1 MKISK
6 IISCIIIIGVL
17 TVLCTACE
25 KSKSGEPNKIEQHII
40 DEFAKRGVSPGM
52 SEEEV
57 MAIEKIEFTL
67 DSTLSYITADG
78 TAKYFYSEDYVD
90 YEGQK
95 AILKYTFINDALCY
109 IEYEIPVEYPASEI
123 FSEPAYSLYLDYS
136 MKYAEL
142 LGEPNDSK
150 YEEYSSFRSY
160 GNVWTEN
167 EDEYLFM
174 IYCSQDKYDSFTDEY
189 SNNVSL
195 HFAINPEE

>member
-6 IISCIIIIGVL
+6 IIIGVL

-57 MAIEKIEFTL
+57 MAIEETEFIL

-123 FSEPAYSLYLDYS
+123 SSEPAYSLYLDLSINYT
-136 MKYAEL
+136 EL
-142 LGEPNDSK
+142 LGSPDNSGYNDYSLFEQYSNSWGNEETDYYIHLLVSQSK
-150 YEEYSSFRSY
+150 YRSFADDYSDAVHMY
-160 GNVWTEN
+160 
-167 EDEYLFM
+167 
-174 IYCSQDKYDSFTDEY
+174 
-189 SNNVSL
+189 
-195 HFAINPEE
+195 FAMNPEE